1 MRWGAAERRRIAP
14 AGHRRRVK
22 TTWRGRCRTD
32 AIDPEQTP
40 AHQREKSGSDG
51 SDCCGVDSG
60 GERSDSEASASFPA
74 EQL

>member
-1 MRWGAAERRRIAP
+1 VLSLSFVA
-14 AGHRRRVK
+14 H
-22 TTWRGRCRTD
+22 
-32 AIDPEQTP
+32 DPEQTP
-40 AHQREKSGSDG
+40 AHHREKSGSDG